1 MLLDALTYIIDA
13 DNRKLDQEV
22 KGSEKK
28 VDDLGKS
35 MTAAEK
41 RAADMQKRMTDGF
54 KRLGG
59 AILATVAVSKVLAGV
74 TELAQ
79 TAEAVRNTS
88 NAIGVAVE
96 DVDAFGK
103 SIELMGGDAQGARDS
118 LTDMAE
124 SIGEAMADVE
134 SGRAKTFK
142 ALGISLKDVSGQTKN
157 AVDVMSELAGAVEG
171 MSREQAVFRIKELG
185 ITDNRTVEL
194 LLKGRQE
201 LDRMMRVQ
209 KEQGVITKETTERA
223 QKYTEAMARFRQG
236 TQNSMQAVAAVML
249 PILTKML
256 NGLSA
261 VFQWMS
267 QHGDFIKGFFIALG
281 LILAVTYG
289 PAVVSAAIATWA
301 LIAPFVAVGVVIAAV
316 AGAFALLY
324 DDIVNFMEGNDSL
337 IGQISKNYPA
347 IGEIAKALYNTVSGI
362 FKLLTGDFEGAREN
376 LTAAADA
383 IKNVFGAM
391 GDSII
396 NVLDSLFQWFGAGPG
411 AATKMADSMVSVFD
425 GMAKDTMAIF
435 QRLIQFV
442 SQAWDWI
449 TGIYDKSA
457 GMVSGL
463 RSWLGGKLGFGSADE
478 SVLQGDEPR
487 APTAP
492 AVPQAK
498 AHLSAVSENPLNA
511 VTSQA
516 ISNTTNAR
524 SETNVSVGQVTVQ
537 TQATDAA
544 GISSDISSELS
555 GQLKNLQTESASGVA
570 R

>member
-41 RAADMQKRMTDGF
+41 RAADMQKRITDGF

-124 SIGEAMADVE
+124 SIGEAMADVD

-142 ALGISLKDVSGQTKN
+142 SLGISLKDMEGQTKN
-157 AVDVMSELAGAVEG
+157 AAQVMSELAGAVEG

-236 TQNSMQAVAAVML
+236 TQNSMQAVAAIML

-261 VFQWMS
+261 VFQWMN
-267 QHGDFIKGFFIALG
+267 QHGDFIKGFFIAIG
-281 LILAVTYG
+281 AVLAFTYG
-289 PAVVSAAIATWA
+289 PAVVSAALATWA
-301 LIAPFVAVGVVIAAV
+301 LIAPFVAVGVAIAA
-316 AGAFALLY
+316 AAAAFALIY

-337 IGQISKNYPA
+337 IGQISEQYPA
-347 IGEIAKALYNTVSGI
+347 IGEYVKALYEIVNGI
-362 FKLLTGDFEGAREN
+362 FKLLTGDFDGAKEAFS
-376 LTAAADA
+376 AAGEA

-391 GDSII
+391 GDAII
-396 NVLDSLFQWFGAGPG
+396 NTLDSLFQWFGAGPG
-411 AATKMADSMVSVFD
+411 AATKMADSMVSIFD
-425 GMAKDTMAIF
+425 GMSSTVTGIF
-435 QRLIQFV
+435 KKMIDFV
-442 SQAWDWI
+442 SQAWSWI
-449 TGIYDKSA
+449 SGIYDKSV
-457 GMVSGL
+457 GMVSSVG
-463 RSWLGGKLGFGSADE
+463 SWLGDKLGFGGDNGAGSA
-478 SVLQGDEPR
+478 L
-487 APTAP
+487 AA
-492 AVPQAK
+492 A
-498 AHLSAVSENPLNA
+498 SANPLNST
-511 VTSQA
+511 TSQA
-516 ISNTTNAR
+516 IANTSNSR

-544 GISSDISSELS
+544 GISSDIGSELS
-555 GQLKNLQTESASGVA
+555 GQLKNLQAESASGVA

>member
-124 SIGEAMADVE
+124 SIGEAMADVD
-134 SGRAKTFK
+134 SGRAKTFRS
-142 ALGISLKDVSGQTKN
+142 LGISLKDMEGQTKN
-157 AVDVMSELAGAVEG
+157 AAQVMSELAGAVEG

-236 TQNSMQAVAAVML
+236 TQSSMQAVAAVML

-261 VFQWMS
+261 VFQWMNE
-267 QHGDFIKGFFIALG
+267 HGDFIKGFFIAIG
-281 LILAVTYG
+281 AVLAFTYG
-289 PAVVSAAIATWA
+289 PAVVSAALATWA
-301 LIAPFVAVGVVIAAV
+301 LIAPFVAVGVAIAA
-316 AGAFALLY
+316 AAAAFALIY

-337 IGQISKNYPA
+337 IGQISEQYPA
-347 IGEIAKALYNTVSGI
+347 IGEYVKALYEIVSGI
-362 FKLLTGDFEGAREN
+362 FKLLTGDFDGAKEAFS
-376 LTAAADA
+376 AAGEA

-391 GDSII
+391 GDAII
-396 NVLDSLFQWFGAGPG
+396 NTLDSLFQWFGAGPG
-411 AATKMADSMVSVFD
+411 SAKKMADSMVSIFD
-425 GMAKDTMAIF
+425 GMSSTVTGIF
-435 QRLIQFV
+435 KKMIDFV
-442 SQAWDWI
+442 SQAWSWI
-449 TGIYDKSA
+449 SGIYDKSV
-457 GMVSGL
+457 GMVSSVG
-463 RSWLGGKLGFGSADE
+463 SWLGDKLGFGVDNGAGSA
-478 SVLQGDEPR
+478 L
-487 APTAP
+487 AA
-492 AVPQAK
+492 A
-498 AHLSAVSENPLNA
+498 SANPLNST
-511 VTSQA
+511 TSQA
-516 ISNTTNAR
+516 IANTSNSR

-544 GISSDISSELS
+544 GISSDIGSELS
-555 GQLKNLQTESASGVA
+555 GQLKNLQAESASGVA

>member
-1 MLLDALTYIIDA
+1 MLLDALKYIIEA
-13 DNRKLDQEV
+13 DNRKLDQEIQ
-22 KGSEKK
+22 GSEKK

-41 RAADMQKRMTDGF
+41 RAEEMQKRMTDGF

-59 AILATVAVSKVLAGV
+59 AILATVAVSKVLGGIS
-74 TELAQ
+74 ELAQ

-103 SIELMGGDAQGARDS
+103 SIELVGGDAQGARDS

-124 SIGEAMADVE
+124 SIGEAMADVD

-142 ALGISLKDVSGQTKN
+142 ALGINLKDVTGQTKN

-236 TQNSMQAVAAVML
+236 NQNAMQSVAAIML

-261 VFQWMS
+261 VFQWMN

-281 LILAVTYG
+281 AILAVTYG
-289 PAVVSAAIATWA
+289 PAVITAAIATWA
-301 LIAPFVAVGVVIAAV
+301 LIAPFVAVGVAIAAV
-316 AGAFALLY
+316 AAGFALLY

-337 IGQISKNYPA
+337 IGQISEKYPA
-347 IGEIAKALYNTVSGI
+347 IGKIAEAMYNVVSGV
-362 FKLLTGDFEGAREN
+362 FKLLTGDFEGAKEA
-376 LTAAADA
+376 LSAAADA
-383 IKNVFGAM
+383 IRSVFGAM
-391 GDSII
+391 GDYIV
-396 NVLDSLFQWFGAGPG
+396 NVLDSLFEWFGMGPSV
-411 AATKMADSMVSVFD
+411 ATKMAQGMLSVFD
-425 GMAKDTMAIF
+425 GMASAIKGVF
-435 QRLIQFV
+435 QGLIQFI
-442 SQAWDWI
+442 SQAWEWI
-449 TGIYDKSA
+449 AGIYNKSV
-457 GMVSGL
+457 GMVSSVG
-463 RSWLGGKLGFGSADE
+463 SWLGDKLGFGGDNGAGAALSAAAAHPLN
-478 SVLQGDEPR
+478 S
-487 APTAP
+487 TT
-492 AVPQAK
+492 PQAI
-498 AHLSAVSENPLNA
+498 A
-511 VTSQA
+511 
-516 ISNTTNAR
+516 NTTANR
-524 SETNVSVGQVTVQ
+524 NETNVAVGQITVQ

-544 GISSDISSELS
+544 GISSDIGSELS

>member
-124 SIGEAMADVE
+124 SIGEAMADVD
-134 SGRAKTFK
+134 SGRAKTFRS
-142 ALGISLKDVSGQTKN
+142 LGISLKDMEGQTKN
-157 AVDVMSELAGAVEG
+157 AAQVMSELAGAVEG

-236 TQNSMQAVAAVML
+236 TQSSMQAVAAIML

-261 VFQWMS
+261 VFQWMN
-267 QHGDFIKGFFIALG
+267 QHGDFIKGFFIAIG
-281 LILAVTYG
+281 AVLAFTYG
-289 PAVVSAAIATWA
+289 PAVVSAALATWA
-301 LIAPFVAVGVVIAAV
+301 LIAPFVAVGVAIAA
-316 AGAFALLY
+316 AAAAFALIY

-337 IGQISKNYPA
+337 IGQISEQYPA
-347 IGEIAKALYNTVSGI
+347 IGEYVKALYEIVSGI
-362 FKLLTGDFEGAREN
+362 FKLLTGDFDGAKEAFS
-376 LTAAADA
+376 AAGEA

-391 GDSII
+391 GDAII
-396 NVLDSLFQWFGAGPG
+396 NTLDSLFQWFGAGPG
-411 AATKMADSMVSVFD
+411 AATKMADSMVSIFD
-425 GMAKDTMAIF
+425 GMSSTVTGIF
-435 QRLIQFV
+435 KKMIDFV
-442 SQAWDWI
+442 SQAWSWI
-449 TGIYDKSA
+449 SGIYDKSV
-457 GMVSGL
+457 GMVSSVG
-463 RSWLGGKLGFGSADE
+463 SWLGDKLGFGGDNGAGSA
-478 SVLQGDEPR
+478 L
-487 APTAP
+487 AA
-492 AVPQAK
+492 A
-498 AHLSAVSENPLNA
+498 SANPLNST
-511 VTSQA
+511 TSQA
-516 ISNTTNAR
+516 IANTSNSR

-544 GISSDISSELS
+544 GISSDIGSELS
-555 GQLKNLQTESASGVA
+555 GQLKNLQAESASGVA